1 MINDCHLHTAFS
13 GDSDTPVRRQIEK
26 AMELG
31 MKEICITDHH
41 DYDSGFCDT
50 DFNLDIPSYLSALKA
65 FQAEYEGRIRINI
78 GVELGLQD
86 HLDGYL
92 HDFVREHGSSFD
104 FIIGSSHFVTGM
116 DPYELSYWEHY
127 GEEKGLE
134 EFFKVSLNRARNLY
148 DVFDSFGHLDYIVRY
163 APHQNAS
170 YSYERF
176 SQWID
181 PILMVL
187 IEHGKGLECNTGG
200 LRYGL
205 SQPNPSRRILKR
217 YRELGGEIITI
228 GSDAHTPDYLGYGFQ
243 ECRRFLLRCGFRYY
257 TVFHGRKPEFIP
269 L

>member
-92 HDFVREHGSSFD
+92 HDF
-104 FIIGSSHFVTGM
+104 
-116 DPYELSYWEHY
+116 
-127 GEEKGLE
+127 
-134 EFFKVSLNRARNLY
+134 AR
-148 DVFDSFGHLDYIVRY
+148 
-163 APHQNAS
+163 
-170 YSYERF
+170 
-176 SQWID
+176 
-181 PILMVL
+181 
-187 IEHGKGLECNTGG
+187 
-200 LRYGL
+200 
-205 SQPNPSRRILKR
+205 
-217 YRELGGEIITI
+217 
-228 GSDAHTPDYLGYGFQ
+228 
-243 ECRRFLLRCGFRYY
+243 FR
-257 TVFHGRKPEFIP
+257 
-269 L
+269 